1 MTKKK
6 FIPYFL
12 DLLSLSLPII
22 FGNIGQIFIGTTEI
36 YVAGKHSGL
45 TLAAIGTSQGLTAPF
60 LMIGMGFL
68 FGLSTLIA
76 HKKGEGHNP
85 PTYFRSSLFY
95 GLITSVIVIPFLWL
109 LILFIPK
116 IGFDPTLVAP
126 VTNYSILFSFSL
138 LPTFL
143 YQSVREYLQA
153 IEKVLFAN
161 IISFLASFINLGL
174 GFLFVFGYGPF
185 SEMGIEGLGWSLNIV
200 RWLTF
205 ITVLFSCLPL
215 LKKPSAIN
223 IPFLKETFKLSFP
236 LSITVFLEVCAF
248 CLVTVLTGVMGVIE
262 AAAHN
267 VVLTL
272 ASMTFMVP
280 MGISHAVCVKVSS
293 SLGMKDFD
301 KAVLYSWVGIGMA
314 TSIMVV
320 SAFCFFYIKWPLFSI
335 FSSDK
340 TIFKVASS
348 IFTVAAFFQLA
359 DGLQVSLNGILRAFK
374 MTKECM
380 KVTLFS
386 HWVIGIP
393 LGCFLGFHL
402 NWGPFGLW
410 IGLAASLF
418 MVSILLLILFL
429 RKIKSLPH
437 TKLESV

>member
-116 IGFDPTLVAP
+116 IGFDHTLVAP

-429 RKIKSLPH
+429 RKVKSLPH
-437 TKLESV
+437 TNLESV